1 MTTSSS
7 TTSTPQAPESQAPP
21 TGRAPVHSPQSRAL
35 LTLFGHLPFTAML
48 YCLLASVCAAALSND
63 ANRSALLL
71 WTIIG
76 VAITL
81 LQCSTAR
88 TFDRQTQVG
97 SEQTWWRAHYGLS
110 WLSGMHGAYL
120 CIAFFPSADMGQ
132 QLIMA
137 LFVLAT
143 LAISLS
149 LNAVSPTA
157 FATYAFPTSIALAAQ
172 LALTNAEHGLVGAS
186 MVLLTVVA
194 AQRGCHELNHLIK
207 SHLMLA
213 RANQQGASHTASLV
227 GHAELVRRTQTLASH
242 PGLTGEGV
250 ALLKLDLAQIVQ
262 IREKRGPAEADRLL
276 HLVSISVRRS
286 LRAADTLA
294 RSDDD
299 GFEVLLTPCSATISK
314 VVADKLIDTV
324 RRMELKNPV
333 SDGKVSACVG
343 IAFSDDGHFH
353 PREFIELATQQCALA
368 RQRGLHARSFAAVE
382 TDEDDDELTTASIL

>member
-1 MTTSSS
+1 M
-7 TTSTPQAPESQAPP
+7 
-21 TGRAPVHSPQSRAL
+21 
-35 LTLFGHLPFTAML
+35 FGHLPFTAML
-48 YCLLASVCAAALSND
+48 YCLLASVCAATLSD
-63 ANRSALLL
+63 DTNRTALLL

-97 SEQTWWRAHYGLS
+97 SEKTWWQAHYGLS

-143 LAISLS
+143 LAINLS
-149 LNAVSPTA
+149 LNAVSPIA
-157 FATYAFPTSIALAAQ
+157 FAAYAFPTVIALAAQ
-172 LALTNAEHGLVGAS
+172 LAMTNSDYGLVGAS

-194 AQRGCHELNHLIK
+194 AQRGCYELNHLIK

-213 RANQQGASHTASLV
+213 RANQQGTSHTASLV
-227 GHAELVRRTQTLASH
+227 GHAELFRRTQTLASH

-299 GFEVLLTPCSATISK
+299 GFEVLLSPCSATISK

-343 IAFSDDGHFH
+343 IAFSADGRFQ
-353 PREFIELATQQCALA
+353 PREFIELANQQCALA
-368 RQRGLHARSFAAVE
+368 RQRGLHARAFAAVE
-382 TDEDDDELTTASIL
+382 TDEDEDEELSSASIF